1 MRRVSIGLSLV
12 TLGVGIWLL
21 TRVHDVTAVCSGT
34 VSLTTGQGL
43 NPDCMNMAAVYFLG
57 FALTIFSL
65 VILAIALV
73 SMAKKER
80 YDRRR
85 IRRRAITTL
94 QRRESERLRD
104 VA

>member
-1 MRRVSIGLSLV
+1 MRRVSIGLSLA
-12 TLGVGIWLL
+12 TLAVGIWLL
-21 TRVHDVTAVCSGT
+21 TRVHHVTSVCSGT

-43 NPDCMNMAAVYFLG
+43 NPNCMNMAAVYFLG
-57 FALTIFSL
+57 FALTIMSL
-65 VILAIALV
+65 VVLAIALI

-85 IRRRAITTL
+85 ISRRAITTM